1 MSRPTSALAAATLGA
16 TLLGASATGAQLT
29 VEGFVGTAFNVP
41 TPLTIRQE
49 GATPLRF
56 TARYS
61 TRPFRDAPYYALRL
75 ATGDG
80 AHGWAADFVH
90 HKLYLENPP
99 PEVQRFEI
107 SHGFNMLSAGP
118 WWSRRSLRFG
128 ASVGVVIAHPE
139 SRVRNRPLAGRRGLF
154 GRGYYLAGVTFQG
167 LVGRRFELGS
177 RYFTS
182 LEGRLTGS
190 YVRVPVAGGMA
201 AVPNLAVH
209 TLAGLGATY

>member
-1 MSRPTSALAAATLGA
+1 MSRHPNAFAATLAA
-16 TLLGASATGAQLT
+16 TLAIAPPAGAQLT
-29 VEGFVGTAFNVP
+29 VEGFVGTAFNLP
-41 TPLTIRQE
+41 TRLTITQE
-49 GATPLRF
+49 GAEPLRF

-75 ATGDG
+75 ATGAG
-80 AHGWAADFVH
+80 ARGWAADFVH
-90 HKLYLENPP
+90 HKLYLENGP

-118 WWSRRSLRFG
+118 WWSRQRLRLG

-139 SRVRNRPLAGRRGLF
+139 SRVRDRPLAGRRGLF

-167 LVGRRFELGS
+167 IVGRRFELGS

-182 LEGRLTGS
+182 LEGRLTGA
-190 YVRVPVAGGMA
+190 YVRVPVAGGTA
-201 AVPNLAVH
+201 TVPNLAVH
-209 TLAGLGATY
+209 TLAGIGAVY